1 MVIVTLKKI
10 DIKTELL
17 YIQPI
22 NRAIFYQTYDKT
34 SSDYRSD
41 KAWPYSTWNVII

>member
-10 DIKTELL
+10 DIQTELL

-22 NRAIFYQTYDKT
+22 REQSFIKHMTRHLLITGQAKLGLIQPET
-34 SSDYRSD
+34 
-41 KAWPYSTWNVII
+41 

>member
-22 NRAIFYQTYDKT
+22 RVQSFIKYMTRYLLVTGQAKLGLIQPET
-34 SSDYRSD
+34 
-41 KAWPYSTWNVII
+41 